1 MPDAVIEKQTC
12 AKCDVEIRENTTFCY
27 NCGSPIVAEIVGW
40 LSNSKEPVGNGVSAT
55 VEDET
60 KAALDDLAKRFRVD
74 EEDDDKLATA
84 AAERRKA
91 RIRSRKS
98 IQYVWEPVDDDSG
111 RFFLLLAI
119 GVAVIAAGIT
129 YFTVYWR

>member
-12 AKCDVEIRENTTFCY
+12 AKCDVEIRENTSFCY
-27 NCGSPIVAEIVGW
+27 NCGSPIVAEIVG
-40 LSNSKEPVGNGVSAT
+40 SISIPTEPTGNGVSPA
-55 VEDET
+55 VEVET
-60 KAALDDLAKRFRVD
+60 KAALNDLAERFRVD

-98 IQYVWEPVDDDSG
+98 IQYVWEPIDEDSG
-111 RFFLLLAI
+111 RFFLHLAI
-119 GVAVIAAGIT
+119 AVAAIVAGIT
-129 YFTVYWR
+129 YFTVFWR